1 MAHLFM
7 LQTPFLILA
16 GADHTTVYFCA
27 GVTAVK
33 QNDTEELTPTY
44 TGPHEGHFTLQLL
57 LLRRHQKVDDRYSI
71 HPSSWPPLPSWTRA
85 EVRSSSRV
93 GGGFVCIPGPFLC
106 CLSGQTGV
114 CASWRHITSASS
126 LEGGQVTRC
135 GGRAHLCTRGAG
147 GGRNDQAHSS
157 VKNSLHPK
165 SPRQEEEEA
174 GCWHPTPEPEWVV
187 GAVCKWHLRDCVASS
202 LQVDTEMVTRVSF
215 Q

>member
-147 GGRNDQAHSS
+147 GGREMIKHTPPSRIAFTQNPRGRKRRRQGADT
-157 VKNSLHPK
+157 LHL
-165 SPRQEEEEA
+165 SPS
-174 GCWHPTPEPEWVV
+174 G
-187 GAVCKWHLRDCVASS
+187 
-202 LQVDTEMVTRVSF
+202 
-215 Q
+215 

>member
-16 GADHTTVYFCA
+16 GAGHTTVYFCA

-71 HPSSWPPLPSWTRA
+71 HPSSWLLLPSWTRA

-93 GGGFVCIPGPFLC
+93 GGGFVCIPGPLLC

-114 CASWRHITSASS
+114 CASWRHITSVSS
-126 LEGGQVTRC
+126 LEGGQATRC
-135 GGRAHLCTRGAG
+135 GGREHLCTRGG
-147 GGRNDQAHSS
+147 GGNDQAQSS

-165 SPRQEEEEA
+165 SPRKRRRQ
-174 GCWHPTPEPEWVV
+174 
-187 GAVCKWHLRDCVASS
+187 GADTLHLSPS
-202 LQVDTEMVTRVSF
+202 G
-215 Q
+215 

>member
-1 MAHLFM
+1 M

-33 QNDTEELTPTY
+33 QNDMEELTPTY

-71 HPSSWPPLPSWTRA
+71 HPSSWLPLPSWTRA

-93 GGGFVCIPGPFLC
+93 GGGFVCIPGLFLC

-114 CASWRHITSASS
+114 CESWRHITSASS
-126 LEGGQVTRC
+126 SEGGQVTRC
-135 GGRAHLCTRGAG
+135 GGREHLCVCG
-147 GGRNDQAHSS
+147 GGGVRWNGGESAEMIEHTPPSRIAFTQNPRGRKRRRQSADT
-157 VKNSLHPK
+157 LHL
-165 SPRQEEEEA
+165 SPS
-174 GCWHPTPEPEWVV
+174 G
-187 GAVCKWHLRDCVASS
+187 
-202 LQVDTEMVTRVSF
+202 
-215 Q
+215 